1 MANCTPREP
10 RYDEDCSDRGL
21 AGLVRQGAVYVP
33 VVARR
38 YAGTGLD
45 REELIA
51 AGNLGV
57 VQAAL
62 RFDPSRNLKF
72 ITYADWWIRK
82 AIVEAIETLSGPV
95 RMPRYRYEKLRW
107 VKRARAR
114 WTARHRAQ
122 PTIEE
127 LAVASGVPVEQVRR
141 LLATE
146 PYGISLDQPTRHDD
160 RPLSESIHGPEEDCP
175 QRSLIRRDL
184 GDRLHRELAGLG
196 PREQRVIR
204 LRFGLDGALPLPLRA
219 VGQLLGLSRERVRR
233 IELDALLRIR
243 RVL

>member
-1 MANCTPREP
+1 MANCTPQEP
-10 RYDEDCSDRGL
+10 RHDEDCGDRGL
-21 AGLVRQGAVYVP
+21 AGLVRQGAAYVP
-33 VVARR
+33 AVARR

-45 REELIA
+45 RDELIA
-51 AGNLGV
+51 AGNLGL

-95 RMPRYRYEKLRW
+95 RTPRYRYEQLRW

-114 WTARHRAQ
+114 WTARH
-122 PTIEE
+122 
-127 LAVASGVPVEQVRR
+127 G
-141 LLATE
+141 
-146 PYGISLDQPTRHDD
+146 YGISLDQPTRHDD
-160 RPLSESIHGPEEDCP
+160 RPLSESIHGPEEACP
-175 QRSLIRRDL
+175 QRRLIRREL

-196 PREQRVIR
+196 PRERKVIR
-204 LRFGLDGALPLPLRA
+204 LRFGLDGATPLPLRA

-233 IELDALLRIR
+233 IELDALLKIR